1 MSFPIYVDVVYLWS
15 LTAFNFITQIYT
27 LLLKYQTFFAVF
39 FKSILRK
46 HLFLQIPNFL
56 FKNTTLFLQI
66 QIFFYFATIKYHCK
80 AKNMF
85 YRFITAICF
94 ALITFVG
101 QAKSVSGVVIDE
113 HTKEALP
120 ACMSLW

>member
-1 MSFPIYVDVVYLWS
+1 
-15 LTAFNFITQIYT
+15 
-27 LLLKYQTFFAVF
+27 
-39 FKSILRK
+39 
-46 HLFLQIPNFL
+46 
-56 FKNTTLFLQI
+56 
-66 QIFFYFATIKYHCK
+66 
-80 AKNMF
+80 MF

-120 ACMSLW
+120 GVYVTLVNDSAKVLFEHNDKRQWMVYAEKCKSE